1 MLLRCLVVDDDPL
14 ARLVLERYI
23 ASDDHLM
30 LVGSCDT
37 ALEAA
42 AVLRDAS
49 IDLLFLDVEM
59 PGMTG
64 LELLGAIERL
74 PVVVLV
80 TSNREYAADAFEAGV
95 TDYLIKPVTPARFLK
110 AVARVRARLA
120 HGARPVD
127 RWIFVKQEKAL
138 VRLDLA
144 EVRRVEAAGDFVMIH
159 TTKRVL
165 RVAATMQEMAARLPA
180 GLFLR
185 VHRSHIVRL
194 DLVTDFEDNSLVIG
208 ADVIPVGES
217 YRAALLQRI
226 GAV

>member
-1 MLLRCLVVDDDPL
+1 MPLRCLVVDDDPL

-23 ASDDHLM
+23 GTDDD
-30 LVGSCDT
+30 LVLAGSCTT

-64 LELLGAIERL
+64 LELLAAIERL
-74 PVVVLV
+74 PDVVLV

-95 TDYLIKPVTPARFLK
+95 TDYLVKPLTPARFLK

-120 HGARPVD
+120 HASRPMD

-165 RVAATMQEMAARLPA
+165 RVGATMQEMAGRLPA

-217 YRAALLQRI
+217 YRAALLRRI
-226 GAV
+226 RAV

>member
-1 MLLRCLVVDDDPL
+1 MPLRCLVVDDDPL

-23 ASDDHLM
+23 AAEDDLM
-30 LVGSCDT
+30 LAGSCTT

-42 AVLRDAS
+42 AVLRDVP

-74 PVVVLV
+74 PDVVLV
-80 TSNREYAADAFEAGV
+80 TANREYAADAFEAGV
-95 TDYLIKPVTPARFLK
+95 TDYLVKPLTPARFLK
-110 AVARVRARLA
+110 AVARVRARLGRA
-120 HGARPVD
+120 ARPAD
-127 RWIFVKQEKAL
+127 RWIFVRQERAL

-144 EVRRVEAAGDFVMIH
+144 DVRRVEAAGDFVVIH
-159 TTKRVL
+159 TGKRSI
-165 RVAATMQEMAARLPA
+165 RVAATMQEMTTRLPA

-194 DLVTDFEDNSLVIG
+194 DLVTDFEDNTLVVG
-208 ADVIPVGES
+208 AEVIPVGES
-217 YRAALLQRI
+217 FRAALLKRI
-226 GAV
+226 GAG